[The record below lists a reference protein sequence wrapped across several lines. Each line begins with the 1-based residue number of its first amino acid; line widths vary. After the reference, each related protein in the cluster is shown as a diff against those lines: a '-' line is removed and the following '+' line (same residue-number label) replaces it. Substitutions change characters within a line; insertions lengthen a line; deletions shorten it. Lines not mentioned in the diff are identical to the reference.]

1 MSGIPQISGASSAMD
16 WWGRILIAAILA
28 IPLSMVA
35 GCVWL
40 FFYQRAE
47 MAEANRVSANS
58 YAHAAFAT
66 GDVVSSRVTRFRGMV
81 TALDCYRSCTYR
93 VRFYAATMEPIWVQ
107 EYEIEASQ

>member
-16 WWGRILIAAILA
+16 WWGRILIAAIIT

-35 GCVWL
+35 GIVWL
-40 FFYQRAE
+40 FLHQRAE
-47 MAEANRVSANS
+47 IAEANRVSASS
-58 YAHAAFAT
+58 YARAAFST
-66 GDVVSSRVTRFRGMV
+66 SDVVRSRVTRFRGMV
-81 TALDCYRSCTYR
+81 TGLDCYRSCIYR